1 MTRALC
7 LAVAVAGAAC
17 ERPSAYLVLAT
28 TTSVGNSGLL
38 DALLPVWQQSHA
50 VEIRPTL
57 AGSGRS
63 LRMLADGEADVVIS
77 HAPTAEAETLGQRRG
92 WRYTKIMFNEFVIA
106 GPPAD
111 PAGVRSE
118 TTLDGALRRLASSGA
133 PFVSRSDRSGTH
145 EREQWL
151 WKAAGAAPAQAA
163 LLTSGAGM
171 AVTLRQASDRR
182 AYTLTDRA
190 TFDQFT
196 SQLDLVIVWAGDPRL
211 LNTYAVIVD
220 PAGPRGDAAR
230 QFADWLAD
238 GAGRALIARYRIEGS
253 EVQPFE
259 PWPRGAPRDEPDA
272 LPR

>member
-7 LAVAVAGAAC
+7 LLVALAGAAC
-17 ERPSAYLVLAT
+17 ERPPAYLVLAT

-38 DALLPVWQQSHA
+38 DALLPAWQQSHA
-50 VEIRPTL
+50 VEIRPAL

-63 LRMLADGEADVVIS
+63 LGMLADGEADVVIS
-77 HAPTAEAETLGQRRG
+77 HAPVAEAEMLARHRP
-92 WRYTKIMFNEFVIA
+92 WRYAKIMFNDFVIA

-111 PAGVRSE
+111 PAGVGGE
-118 TTLDGALRRLASSGA
+118 TTLEGALRRLTSSGA
-133 PFVSRSDRSGTH
+133 PFVSRGDQSGTH

-151 WKAAGAAPAQAA
+151 WKAAGAPPGEAA

-190 TFDQFT
+190 TFDQLK
-196 SQLDLVIVWAGDPRL
+196 SQLDLVIVSAGDPRL
-211 LNTYAVIVD
+211 LNTYAVIID
-220 PAGPRGDAAR
+220 PTRRRGAAAR

-238 GAGRALIARYRIEGS
+238 GGGRALIAQYRIEGS

-259 PWPRGAPRDEPDA
+259 PWPRGAPRDSPDA